1 MPDNLEWKGQ
11 QCPIPLSQ
19 YPKIIMAHGSGG
31 KLTRDLIHRM
41 FEPILKNQYLDQGHD
56 GAVLENPDARI
67 VMTTDSHVI
76 QPLFFP
82 GSDIGKLSVF
92 GTVNDLAMCGAT
104 PRWLSLSLIMEE
116 GLEMETL
123 WKVIQSIGEAAK
135 ESNIQIVTGDTKVI
149 DRKGDGEL
157 LINTTGVG
165 TLDHTQSVGPSEI
178 RPGDKIILSGDIG
191 RHGIAVLSSREGLS
205 FETEIMSDCAPLHRI
220 VLQLLENDIP
230 IHCMRDC
237 TRGGMATALV
247 ELADQSQTH
256 FELRE
261 DVVPVNETVQGACE
275 LFGLDP
281 FYVANEGRF
290 VLFVPESSADKAL
303 ELIHSHSEGKE
314 AIVIGSVKE
323 KPKGSV
329 TAANAYG
336 GRRILD
342 LLTGD
347 QLPRIC

>member
-1 MPDNLEWKGQ
+1 MPPNTEWKGL
-11 QCPIPLSQ
+11 QCPIPLNQ
-19 YPKIIMAHGSGG
+19 YPKIVMAHGSGG
-31 KLTRDLIHRM
+31 KLTGDLIHRM
-41 FEPILKNQYLDQGHD
+41 FEPVLKNEYLGQGHD
-56 GAVLENPDARI
+56 GAVLNDPDARI
-67 VMTTDSHVI
+67 VMTTDSHVV

-82 GSDIGKLSVF
+82 GSDIGKLSVY

-104 PRWLSLSLIMEE
+104 PKWLSLSLIMEE
-116 GLEMETL
+116 GLKMETL
-123 WKVIQSIGEAAK
+123 WKVIQSIGEAAQ

-149 DRKGDGEL
+149 DRKGEGEL

-165 TLDHTQSVGPSEI
+165 TLDHEQSIGPNEI
-178 RPGDKIILSGDIG
+178 KPGDQIILSGDVG

-205 FETEIMSDCAPLHRI
+205 FETEILSDCAPLHRI
-220 VLQLLENDIP
+220 VLDLLDNDIP

-256 FELRE
+256 FEIRE
-261 DVVPVNETVQGACE
+261 ESVPVHETVQGGCE

-281 FYVANEGRF
+281 FFIANEGRF
-290 VLFVPESSADKAL
+290 ILFVPESSSLKAL
-303 ELIHSHSEGKE
+303 EIIQSHEAGKE
-314 AIVIGSVKE
+314 AAVIGKAQE
-323 KPKGSV
+323 KPKGTV
-329 TAANAYG
+329 TSANAYG

>member
-1 MPDNLEWKGQ
+1 MPDKPEFTGL
-11 QCPIPLSQ
+11 QCPIPLNQ
-19 YPKIIMAHGSGG
+19 YPKIVMAHGSGG
-31 KLTRDLIHRM
+31 RLTRDLIHRM
-41 FEPILKNQYLDQGHD
+41 FEPVLKNEYLGQGHD
-56 GAVLENPDARI
+56 GAVLDKPNARI

-82 GSDIGKLSVF
+82 GSDIGKLSVY

-149 DRKGDGEL
+149 DRKGEGEL
-157 LINTTGVG
+157 LINTSGVG
-165 TLDHTQSVGPSEI
+165 TLDHELTIGPSQI
-178 RPGDKIILSGDIG
+178 RPGDQIILSGDIG

-205 FETEIMSDCAPLHRI
+205 FQTEILSDCAPLHRM
-220 VLQLLENDIP
+220 VLDLLNKGIP
-230 IHCMRDC
+230 AHCMRDC
-237 TRGGMATALV
+237 TRGGMATALA
-247 ELADQSQTH
+247 ELADQSRTH
-256 FELRE
+256 FEIRE
-261 DVVPVNETVQGACE
+261 EAVPVNETVRGACE

-290 VLFVPESSADKAL
+290 VLFVPESSADKTL
-303 ELIHSHSEGKE
+303 ELIRTHSEGEE
-314 AIVIGSVKE
+314 AVVIGSVKD
-323 KPKGSV
+323 KPEGTV